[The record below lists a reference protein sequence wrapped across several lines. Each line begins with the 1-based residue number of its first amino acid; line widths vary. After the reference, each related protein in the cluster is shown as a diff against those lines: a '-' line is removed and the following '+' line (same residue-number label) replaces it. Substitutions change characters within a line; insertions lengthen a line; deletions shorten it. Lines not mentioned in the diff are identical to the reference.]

1 MVVIQAQRR
10 NDDLFVSLGLGYL
23 GQFLGARMNELI
35 LASNRRRGFAQMRTS
50 YGYVIQHLVDADH
63 PVSRTGS
70 ELARR
75 MGVSQQAASKMIA
88 ELVQLGV
95 VEVEAAADRRAKKVS
110 LTASGWAGVQ
120 QARRY
125 RARLEGRLM
134 RAVGA
139 KQYSEARETLRAC
152 LSLLGGVERIRSRR
166 IRAPQ

>member
-1 MVVIQAQRR
+1 MVVIRASLR
-10 NDDLFVSLGLGYL
+10 NDDLFVTLGLGYL
-23 GQFLGARMNELI
+23 GQFLGARMNDLI
-35 LASNRRRGFAQMRTS
+35 LANNQRRGFAQMRAS

-63 PVSRTGS
+63 PVPRTGS

-88 ELVQLGV
+88 ELIQLGA
-95 VEVEAAADRRAKKVS
+95 VEVEASADRRAKKVS
-110 LTASGWAGVQ
+110 LTASGWAAVQ

-139 KQYSEARETLRAC
+139 KRYTEAQKTLRAC
-152 LSLLGGVERIRSRR
+152 VILLGGVERIRSRR
-166 IRAPQ
+166 IREPQ